1 MKAIFIAYDQAYKE
15 RILTLLDHYR
25 QRGFSLFPQVQ
36 GRGSKGGEPHYGSHA
51 WPSMNSAVLTMVD
64 DERVN
69 AILDALHALDLETE
83 KLGLRAFVWDI
94 EKTI

>member
-15 RILTLLDHYR
+15 RIQALLDHHR

-36 GRGSKGGEPHYGSHA
+36 GRGSKNGEPHYGSHA
-51 WPSMNSAVLTMVD
+51 WPSMNSAVLTITDDDRVD
-64 DERVN
+64 TL
-69 AILDALHALDLETE
+69 LDALHALDLETE
-83 KLGLRAFVWDI
+83 RLGLRAFVWNI